1 LRPSNPAAAPAS
13 TFAEASACPSV
24 DNSVSPTV
32 VEAEPEASALAP
44 APAVAATLES
54 VISVPAVASASAPA
68 FVSVVIFTSLIL
80 LINNSYTIIIGNI
93 MSEDIFDFGF
103 TAVNEE
109 ELEIVQQASLTMQEG
124 VEVQARLEKLYNAV
138 QPLLNN
144 LKKNPEKDYIYWPN
158 RLEKVEAFEDYIF
171 NIVSSD

>member
-1 LRPSNPAAAPAS
+1 
-13 TFAEASACPSV
+13 
-24 DNSVSPTV
+24 
-32 VEAEPEASALAP
+32 
-44 APAVAATLES
+44 
-54 VISVPAVASASAPA
+54 
-68 FVSVVIFTSLIL
+68 
-80 LINNSYTIIIGNI
+80 

-124 VEVQARLEKLYNAV
+124 VEVQARLETLYNAV